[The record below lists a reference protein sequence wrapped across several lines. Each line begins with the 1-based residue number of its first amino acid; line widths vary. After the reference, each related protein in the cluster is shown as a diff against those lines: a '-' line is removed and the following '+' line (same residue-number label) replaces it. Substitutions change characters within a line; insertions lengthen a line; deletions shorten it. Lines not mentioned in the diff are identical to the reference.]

1 MSKKLGTLIKDART
15 KKGISQ
21 SELASRID
29 GLSASALGKAER
41 GESEPAEEIVRQIA
55 KELGVTQTSLV
66 EAMSGKAAG
75 RTSSSKSSASKTSSS
90 KTSASKTSS
99 SKTSSSKTPSSK
111 SKSAGSASVKL
122 TAAEKKLVELYRK
135 ADRDTKKAAVNLLS
149 GKEEGIAGILAAL
162 TGGSGSS
169 DLLGL
174 LQGGKGG
181 DSGDFLSSLISGAS
195 DILKK

>member
-29 GLSASALGKAER
+29 GLSASVLGKAER

-66 EAMSGKAAG
+66 DAMTGKAAG
-75 RTSSSKSSASKTSSS
+75 RTSS
-90 KTSASKTSS
+90 SKTSS
-99 SKTSSSKTPSSK
+99 SKTSSSKTSSSKTSSSKTSSSK

-149 GKEEGIAGILAAL
+149 GKEAGIAGILAAL

>member
-29 GLSASALGKAER
+29 GLSASVLGKAER

-66 EAMSGKAAG
+66 DAMTGKAAG
-75 RTSSSKSSASKTSSS
+75 RTSSSKTSSS
-90 KTSASKTSS
+90 KTTSS
-99 SKTSSSKTPSSK
+99 R

-149 GKEEGIAGILAAL
+149 GKEAGIAGILAAL

>member
-66 EAMSGKAAG
+66 DAMTGKTAG
-75 RTSSSKSSASKTSSS
+75 RTSS
-90 KTSASKTSS
+90 SKTSS
-99 SKTSSSKTPSSK
+99 SKTSSSKTSSSK
-111 SKSAGSASVKL
+111 TSSSKTTSSRSKSAGSASVKL

>member
-66 EAMSGKAAG
+66 DAMTGKAAG
-75 RTSSSKSSASKTSSS
+75 RTSS
-90 KTSASKTSS
+90 SKTSS
-99 SKTSSSKTPSSK
+99 SKTSSSKTSSSKTSSSKTTSSK

>member
-29 GLSASALGKAER
+29 GLSASVLGKAER

-66 EAMSGKAAG
+66 DAMTGKAAG
-75 RTSSSKSSASKTSSS
+75 RTSSSKTS
-90 KTSASKTSS
+90 
-99 SKTSSSKTPSSK
+99 SSK

-149 GKEEGIAGILAAL
+149 GKEAGIAGILAAL

>member
-99 SKTSSSKTPSSK
+99 SKTTSSK

>member
-21 SELASRID
+21 SELASRIN

-75 RTSSSKSSASKTSSS
+75 RTSSSK
-90 KTSASKTSS
+90 TSS
-99 SKTSSSKTPSSK
+99 SKTSSSKTTSSK

-149 GKEEGIAGILAAL
+149 GKEEGIAGILSTL

-169 DLLGL
+169 DFLGL

>member
-21 SELASRID
+21 SELASRIN

-66 EAMSGKAAG
+66 DAMTGKAAG
-75 RTSSSKSSASKTSSS
+75 RTSS
-90 KTSASKTSS
+90 SKTSS
-99 SKTSSSKTPSSK
+99 SKTSSSKTSSSKTSSSKTSSSK

>member
-75 RTSSSKSSASKTSSS
+75 RTSSSKTSS
-90 KTSASKTSS
+90 SKTSS
-99 SKTSSSKTPSSK
+99 SKTSSSKTTSSK

-149 GKEEGIAGILAAL
+149 GKEEGIAGILSAL

>member
-66 EAMSGKAAG
+66 DAMTGKAAG
-75 RTSSSKSSASKTSSS
+75 RTSS
-90 KTSASKTSS
+90 SKTSS
-99 SKTSSSKTPSSK
+99 SKTSSSKTSSSK
-111 SKSAGSASVKL
+111 TSSSKTTSSRSKSAGSASVKL